1 MAAPGKSSCLLV
13 VSSKEGIPAQSF
25 IHAFTLCHSAFNLQ
39 LASPDRKP
47 LDFIEQDES
56 SKRWLN
62 EFKTKP
68 FSTPVRLD
76 TIDASRYSALL
87 LVDSPGALHDL
98 AHDQDLAQILRHFK
112 AEAKPVCAIG
122 MGVAALISD
131 RESSQPGAK
140 WAYCGYSLTAPSVYE
155 LARSPTFSSLPI
167 IPEDFIKD
175 NGATYSA
182 SEVDAVHV
190 VVDRHLITGQNEAST
205 LTAVQNLI
213 LLCNA
218 KSSKGALK

>member
-13 VSSKEGIPAQSF
+13 VSAKDGVPAQSF
-25 IHAFTLCHSAFNLQ
+25 IHAFTLCHSAFSLQ

-47 LDFIEQDES
+47 IDFIEQDES
-56 SKRWLN
+56 SKRWLS

-76 TIDASRYSALL
+76 TIDASRYAALL
-87 LVDSPGALHDL
+87 VVDSPGALHDL
-98 AHDQDLAQILRHFK
+98 AHDKDLAQILHHFK

-122 MGVAALISD
+122 MGVAALCCD
-131 RESSQPGAK
+131 RDQTGAK
-140 WAYCGYSLTAPSVYE
+140 WAYCGFSMTAPSVYE

-175 NGATYSA
+175 NGAIYSA

-218 KSSKGALK
+218 KSSKATLK